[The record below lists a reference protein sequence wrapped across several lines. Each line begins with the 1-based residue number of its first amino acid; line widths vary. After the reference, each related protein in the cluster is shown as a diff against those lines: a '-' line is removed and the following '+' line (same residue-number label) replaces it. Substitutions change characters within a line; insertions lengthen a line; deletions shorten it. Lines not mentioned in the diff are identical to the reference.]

1 MGWYLCYF
9 MHRHLDF
16 RVAEF
21 TALAELAGC
30 GDTLQWRKP
39 HGDAEHSPLWH
50 VWLPS
55 DAHAEEIMR
64 RSILTKALIELWGE
78 GEDVAALKSA
88 IDAYPDERK
97 APFLAADRT
106 FKVEIED
113 FGKSAHGTREDNWSP
128 IVHRIDALKPSVEFL
143 GRARMKNPDNLFWSV
158 EVAPD
163 LDGKGLPGD
172 IPSRVYFGRVVAR
185 CDRSCIAKYDLTR
198 RRYLGPTSMD
208 VEMALIMCNMI
219 HARPGGV
226 VWDPFCGTGS
236 ILVAAAHYGAMTL
249 GTDIDIRV
257 IRWGKKDKRTG
268 EPVDVWTNF
277 EDYGLPPPV
286 GLVRMDLH
294 KNSWAGMERVEG
306 TLQGVVGD
314 PPYGVRAGGRKSGGR
329 KRLPDGTVAAVP
341 EAHKADHIPSTV
353 PYPFSECMDDLL
365 DGAARMLRVGGRLA
379 FFLPAAASAE
389 DAASAGADE
398 VPSHPAMELRA
409 SSMQLLSTR
418 WGRRL
423 VTFEKTR
430 AYDVEAAAE
439 ARRALAEAR
448 EAGGGMEDLLQRMRE
463 TVYHGER
470 QKKKRAG
477 GAGGERNA
485 DAADGQGA
493 GEAVGAAHRA
503 HSASGEK
510 MAPAKRGGGRAKLV

>member
-236 ILVAAAHYGAMTL
+236 IPIAAAHYGAMTL

-341 EAHKADHIPSTV
+341 EAQGGSHPEYRAVS
-353 PYPFSECMDDLL
+353 LL
-365 DGAARMLRVGGRLA
+365 GVHGRSVGRRG
-379 FFLPAAASAE
+379 E
-389 DAASAGADE
+389 DAPRRRTIG
-398 VPSHPAMELRA
+398 VFLTGGGFGR
-409 SSMQLLSTR
+409 
-418 WGRRL
+418 GRRL
-423 VTFEKTR
+423 RGRGRSAEPPGDGTPREQHATPVHAMGSAISDVREDASVRRRGGGGGEARVGRREGRGRGMEGSPAAHARDGISRGETEEKTR
-430 AYDVEAAAE
+430 G
-439 ARRALAEAR
+439 RR
-448 EAGGGMEDLLQRMRE
+448 
-463 TVYHGER
+463 
-470 QKKKRAG
+470 
-477 GAGGERNA
+477 GGE
-485 DAADGQGA
+485 
-493 GEAVGAAHRA
+493 
-503 HSASGEK
+503 
-510 MAPAKRGGGRAKLV
+510 

>member
-236 ILVAAAHYGAMTL
+236 ILIAAAHYGAMTL

-314 PPYGVRAGGRKSGGR
+314 PPYGVRAGDANRAGANGSRTEPSR
-329 KRLPDGTVAAVP
+329 PCPRHTRRITSRVP
-341 EAHKADHIPSTV
+341 CRIPSRSAWTI
-353 PYPFSECMDDLL
+353 CWT
-365 DGAARMLRVGGRLA
+365 ARRGCS
-379 FFLPAAASAE
+379 ASA
-389 DAASAGADE
+389 DDWRFSY
-398 VPSHPAMELRA
+398 R
-409 SSMQLLSTR
+409 
-418 WGRRL
+418 RRL
-423 VTFEKTR
+423 RPRTPPPRARTKCRATR
-430 AYDVEAAAE
+430 RWNSARAACNSCP
-439 ARRALAEAR
+439 R
-448 EAGGGMEDLLQRMRE
+448 
-463 TVYHGER
+463 
-470 QKKKRAG
+470 
-477 GAGGERNA
+477 
-485 DAADGQGA
+485 DG
-493 GEAVGAAHRA
+493 VGD
-503 HSASGEK
+503 
-510 MAPAKRGGGRAKLV
+510 